1 MNRDVTGGAMP
12 GATSDT
18 THQETEMATIE
29 KPQVFEAPGREGSLV
44 EVAERYD
51 NFIGGGWVAPAK
63 GWVPGEPQP
72 GYR

>member
-1 MNRDVTGGAMP
+1 
-12 GATSDT
+12 
-18 THQETEMATIE
+18 MATIE